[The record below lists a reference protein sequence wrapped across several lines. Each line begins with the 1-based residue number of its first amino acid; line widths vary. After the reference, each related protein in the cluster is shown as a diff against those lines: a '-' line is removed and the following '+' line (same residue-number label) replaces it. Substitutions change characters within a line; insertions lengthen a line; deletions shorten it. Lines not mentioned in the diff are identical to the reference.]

1 MGQGN
6 LQQTFLLCLV
16 SPSFFSATCV
26 LINGPPIPDS
36 LYFHLLVQINGS
48 QWGQG
53 KITVPYFCLA
63 PFLVGL
69 AAVMSGEAVKIKILD
84 NKTPEAFVS
93 S

>member
-6 LQQTFLLCLV
+6 LQQPFLLYLV

-36 LYFHLLVQINGS
+36 LCFLLLVQINGS

-53 KITVPYFCLA
+53 KFTVPYFCLA

-69 AAVMSGEAVKIKILD
+69 AEVVSGEAVIIKTLN
-84 NKTPEAFVS
+84 NKTLEAFVS